1 MNRKF
6 KRTTFNLNIHFL
18 MNHHEQ
24 VLHEYTYTVVTYKY
38 TEMSLR

>member
-1 MNRKF
+1 
-6 KRTTFNLNIHFL
+6 

-38 TEMSLR
+38 TEMSLRSILIISK